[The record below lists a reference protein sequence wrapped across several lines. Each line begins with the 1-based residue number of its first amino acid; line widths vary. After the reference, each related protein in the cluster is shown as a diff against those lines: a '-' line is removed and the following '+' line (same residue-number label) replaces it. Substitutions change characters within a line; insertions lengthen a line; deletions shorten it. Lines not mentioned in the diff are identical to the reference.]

1 MTKLHTEKKLLLKK
15 AKNSYDLKVK
25 NLALKHKSH
34 GHDGKKKRKYQLE
47 KVFETSYSM
56 DN

>member
-34 GHDGKKKRKYQLE
+34 GHDGKKKRKYALE
-47 KVFETSYSM
+47 KVFETSYSL